1 MAREIYW
8 EEIKENFF
16 LLRDAKAP
24 QGDGYISCILQA
36 IKGSVGRDFI
46 QAIQQH

>member
-1 MAREIYW
+1 MAREIYR

-24 QGDGYISCILQA
+24 QGDGYIFCILKA
-36 IKGSVGRDFI
+36 IKGSVGRDFT